1 MQPII
6 DVSHVSMRFRMD
18 ANKTTSL
25 KEWMLH
31 FLKREQKVE
40 EFWALKDVSF
50 QVQKGEVI
58 GIIGRNGSGKSTIL
72 KVISGIFKPTSG
84 KAVAAGR
91 VVPMLELGSGFDMEL
106 SGRENVFL
114 NGALLGYSRED
125 MEKVFDEIVE
135 FSELGQFI
143 NSPIRTYSSG
153 MYARLGFAV
162 ATAHVPDILILDEIL
177 SVGDEAFQKKSR
189 ERLLSFQERGA
200 TVLMVSH
207 ALDSMIGM
215 CNRIAWLDQGNLRL
229 IGEPDDVISAYREE
243 NI

>member
-1 MQPII
+1 MTKKDFLQQKYCEINQLKNLLQTYPKEYCETII
-6 DVSHVSMRFRMD
+6 
-18 ANKTTSL
+18 
-25 KEWMLH
+25 
-31 FLKREQKVE
+31 KV
-40 EFWALKDVSF
+40 
-50 QVQKGEVI
+50 
-58 GIIGRNGSGKSTIL
+58 
-72 KVISGIFKPTSG
+72 
-84 KAVAAGR
+84 
-91 VVPMLELGSGFDMEL
+91 
-106 SGRENVFL
+106 
-114 NGALLGYSRED
+114 